1 MTLPPVQPTNG
12 SVGGAISPAAREH
25 VIARLTERYTQDH
38 LSLEEFERRAE
49 AAYAVTTPAALAEL
63 TADLGAD
70 ADGLSPVRASIPS
83 MQVRVMLGSV
93 SREMVE
99 VPRRLDVRS
108 LLGNVELDLTRARFA
123 PGVTE
128 IALHAV
134 MGNIEIQLPANVGV
148 EDHVSAMLGS
158 FEYRS
163 QPRASS
169 WTESSRVDS
178 VVRFTG
184 QVTLSSAE
192 VVIRRDSGGFARVA
206 E

>member
-1 MTLPPVQPTNG
+1 MTLPPIQPPG
-12 SVGGAISPAAREH
+12 EAVSGAISNAAREQ
-25 VIARLTERYTQDH
+25 VIARLTERYAQDH

-49 AAYAVTTPAALAEL
+49 AAYAVTTPAALAAL
-63 TADLGAD
+63 TADLGHD
-70 ADGLSPVRASIPS
+70 AAATIPARASIPS
-83 MQVRVMLGSV
+83 MQVRVLLGSV
-93 SREMVE
+93 VREMAE

-128 IALHAV
+128 IVLHAV

-148 EDHVSAMLGS
+148 EDHVSAVLGS
-158 FEYRS
+158 FEYRRH
-163 QPRASS
+163 PRATS
-169 WTESSRVDS
+169 WAEASRIDS

-184 QVTLSSAE
+184 KVTLSSAE
-192 VVIRRDSGGFARVA
+192 VVIRRDSGGYARVD